1 MPARNAPSASDSPAV
16 CVIHAAVSVSSS
28 TDSMKNS
35 RSRADAISWNSGLSS
50 QRPTNRIAASTS
62 TLFTSTQPNVGHTD
76 WPPAPPSAGIK
87 IRNGTTIRSWNSN
100 TPKAWRPWR
109 EFCSSCS
116 MSSFMTMAVEDS
128 ASTPPMTIAPAA
140 GTPRFQAMK
149 PNTAQLMSTCA
160 PPRPKTVCFM
170 ARSFGN
176 ENSRPMVNI
185 RNTRPNSASVR
196 VPATSGIQ
204 PSP

>member
-1 MPARNAPSASDSPAV
+1 
-16 CVIHAAVSVSSS
+16 
-28 TDSMKNS
+28 MKNS

-116 MSSFMTMAVEDS
+116 ISSFMTMAVEDS

-140 GTPRFQAMK
+140 GTPQVPGDETEHGAADEHLRAAETEDGLLHGQELRQRELEADGEHQEYQAE
-149 PNTAQLMSTCA
+149 LGE
-160 PPRPKTVCFM
+160 R
-170 ARSFGN
+170 ARAGDVGDPA
-176 ENSRPMVNI
+176 EPI
-185 RNTRPNSASVR
+185 GPDEHAGDEVR
-196 VPATSGIQ
+196 Q
-204 PSP
+204 